1 MLGEYKVDFL
11 RCYLHLFSYSPG
23 IRLVIIKQKGVKME
37 YLKIIGKKVL
47 VILAICAAIIG
58 IGLAG
63 QLDADEYIEATS
75 TPKTRMP
82 LYYEK

>member
-1 MLGEYKVDFL
+1 
-11 RCYLHLFSYSPG
+11 
-23 IRLVIIKQKGVKME
+23 ME

-63 QLDADEYIEATS
+63 QLDSDEYIEATS